1 MPQIGSDEKP
11 LMMRQTIA
19 GKGSRTRKG
28 ANVALYKENYD
39 KIFNKSS
46 DQKSDRAV
54 SKTFPTEQDS

>member
-1 MPQIGSDEKP
+1 MPQLGSDEKP

-39 KIFNKSS
+39 KIFNKKP
-46 DQKSDRAV
+46 DENKV
-54 SKTFPTEQDS
+54 K

>member
-1 MPQIGSDEKP
+1 MGSDEKP

-19 GKGSRTRKG
+19 GKGSRMRKG

-46 DQKSDRAV
+46 EQKSDRAV
-54 SKTFPTEQDS
+54 SKTFPTEKDS

>member
-1 MPQIGSDEKP
+1 MATIGSENNPVVFRKA
-11 LMMRQTIA
+11 IVS
-19 GKGSRTRKG
+19 KESRFRKG
-28 ANVALYKENYD
+28 FDRAKYQENYD

>member
-1 MPQIGSDEKP
+1 MGSDEKP

-19 GKGSRTRKG
+19 GKGSRMRKG

-46 DQKSDRAV
+46 EQKSDRAV
-54 SKTFPTEQDS
+54 NKTFPTEKDS

>member
-1 MPQIGSDEKP
+1 MPQMGSDEKP

-46 DQKSDRAV
+46 EQKSDRAV
-54 SKTFPTEQDS
+54 NKTFPMEKDS

>member
-1 MPQIGSDEKP
+1 MGSDEKP

-46 DQKSDRAV
+46 EQKSDRAV
-54 SKTFPTEQDS
+54 NKTFPMEKDS

>member
-1 MPQIGSDEKP
+1 MPQMGSDEKP

-19 GKGSRTRKG
+19 GKGSRMRKG

-46 DQKSDRAV
+46 EQKSDRAV

>member
-1 MPQIGSDEKP
+1 MGSDEKP

-46 DQKSDRAV
+46 EQKSDRAV
-54 SKTFPTEQDS
+54 NKTFPTEKDS

>member
-1 MPQIGSDEKP
+1 MGSDEKP

-46 DQKSDRAV
+46 EQKSDRAV
-54 SKTFPTEQDS
+54 SKTFPTEKDS